1 MPKAAHKNGP
11 PKGWQA
17 AGHLS
22 QSGETR
28 KTGTSE
34 ILSVIGI
41 DTLPK
46 AVSDNTAAFD
56 GQS

>member
-1 MPKAAHKNGP
+1 MSRQ
-11 PKGWQA
+11 KGGKQQA
-17 AGHLS
+17 TLS
-22 QSGETR
+22 QSGEKR
-28 KTGTSE
+28 KTETSE
-34 ILSVIGI
+34 ISSVIGI